1 MVPEVSVD
9 PLFPE
14 HHEKRG
20 EGNYKADI
28 GESRKGHVFTYFLV

>member
-14 HHEKRG
+14 HCEKRG
-20 EGNYKADI
+20 KEGGYKADL
-28 GESRKGHVFTYFLV
+28 G